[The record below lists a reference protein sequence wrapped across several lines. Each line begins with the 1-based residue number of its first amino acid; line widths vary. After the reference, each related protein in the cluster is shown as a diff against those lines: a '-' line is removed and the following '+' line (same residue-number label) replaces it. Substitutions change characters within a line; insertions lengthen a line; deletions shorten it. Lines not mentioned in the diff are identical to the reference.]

1 MILLK
6 GLEDID
12 ALLQEVK
19 QVQEQVTAYKDNSEN
34 LPDSIRN
41 NTNTH
46 PYFRKLK
53 NEFRDKNLQEVA
65 EITLYIYNII
75 AQNKKVDFHKKID
88 IKNKVLNMIQD
99 YFIDE
104 LELTDYNKIGTLSEE
119 IWNIAVAN
127 R

>member
-1 MILLK
+1 MP
-6 GLEDID
+6 
-12 ALLQEVK
+12 
-19 QVQEQVTAYKDNSEN
+19 T
-34 LPDSIRN
+34 
-41 NTNTH
+41 
-46 PYFRKLK
+46 
-53 NEFRDKNLQEVA
+53 
-65 EITLYIYNII
+65 II

-104 LELTDYNKIGTLSEE
+104 LKLTDYDKIGTLSEE